1 MFCGLCEEACPTEPV
16 AIWLTTKSYE
26 TAAYERNEQLYFD
39 KERLQSWEG
48 VKPYPGVVP
57 PNMGQM
63 PNDPTG
69 ASSPG
74 PEEQKR

>member
-39 KERLQSWEG
+39 KERLQNWVG

-57 PNMGQM
+57 PNKGQM
-63 PNDPTG
+63 PDNPT
-69 ASSPG
+69 ASSVG
-74 PEEQKR
+74 SEEQKQ